1 MTCNKCGNTKN
12 KEYSTFD
19 ISVAGSVVANGIDG
33 MDKSFLEG
41 IAFDYLEPALNDSN
55 VKMKVVLCQRCI
67 SNLFRGLHKN
77 K

>member
-1 MTCNKCGNTKN
+1 MTCNKCGSTKN

-19 ISVAGSVVANGIDG
+19 ISVAGSVVADGING
-33 MDKSFLEG
+33 MDKGFLES
-41 IAFDYLEPALNDSN
+41 IAFGYLEPALNNSD
-55 VKMKVVLCQRCI
+55 VKMDVVLCQRCI